1 MPTSDE
7 MKKYVE
13 LIEKTK
19 ANISSKNYAKIMIKL
34 SSFDDCVH
42 HYNVKILNHFGPESQ
57 LINIKLI
64 KKKKSKDLLGE

>member
-1 MPTSDE
+1 
-7 MKKYVE
+7 
-13 LIEKTK
+13 
-19 ANISSKNYAKIMIKL
+19 MIKL

-42 HYNVKILNHFGPESQ
+42 HYNVKILSHFGPESQ